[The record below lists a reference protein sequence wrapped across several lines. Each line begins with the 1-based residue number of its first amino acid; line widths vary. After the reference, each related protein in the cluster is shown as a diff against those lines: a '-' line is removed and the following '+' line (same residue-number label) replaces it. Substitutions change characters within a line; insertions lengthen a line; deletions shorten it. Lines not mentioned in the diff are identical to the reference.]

1 MSLLYLGRIEFPHEF
16 IITRDLLGKDYIT
29 QIGNVSVVVQMPI
42 AEVSKEGLHVD
53 LKSPYEWFEFDVG
66 WGYVVHTVPKDSF
79 VKAALLM
86 FRGDEECAQNV
97 YAAFPDWLYRFMI
110 FARAL
115 SHELTKESVT
125 ESLQHGSDGIVDKY
139 TGLLLYKLVDSKK
152 LYERNKDNVIVGHS
166 DESLI
171 NNTGISDS
179 EMKEIM
185 KYAGSHQPISK
196 GYFLLSEAFLAYQR
210 GDNISSVIL
219 SSIALEDGLVERIK
233 NYREKHN
240 IKLTKTGP
248 LGKKFK
254 LLAEY
259 GINIPVSDYES
270 QIVEFRNNVVHHA
283 NKVSDYD
290 ARRFWKECQLIMREY
305 DYSMISD

>member
-1 MSLLYLGRIEFPHEF
+1 
-16 IITRDLLGKDYIT
+16 
-29 QIGNVSVVVQMPI
+29 
-42 AEVSKEGLHVD
+42 
-53 LKSPYEWFEFDVG
+53 
-66 WGYVVHTVPKDSF
+66 
-79 VKAALLM
+79 
-86 FRGDEECAQNV
+86 
-97 YAAFPDWLYRFMI
+97 
-110 FARAL
+110 
-115 SHELTKESVT
+115 
-125 ESLQHGSDGIVDKY
+125 
-139 TGLLLYKLVDSKK
+139 
-152 LYERNKDNVIVGHS
+152 
-166 DESLI
+166 
-171 NNTGISDS
+171 
-179 EMKEIM
+179 M

-254 LLAEY
+254 ILAEY

-270 QIVEFRNNVVHHA
+270 QIVDFRNNVVHHA

-290 ARRFWKECQLIMREY
+290 ARRFWKDCQLIMREY
-305 DYSMISD
+305 GYPMISD